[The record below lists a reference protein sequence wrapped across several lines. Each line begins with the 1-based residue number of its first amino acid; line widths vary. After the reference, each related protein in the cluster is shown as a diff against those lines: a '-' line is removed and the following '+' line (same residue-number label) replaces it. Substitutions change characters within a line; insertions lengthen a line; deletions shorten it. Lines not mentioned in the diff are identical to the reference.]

1 MKGGWQTR
9 LFLILTAALVL
20 PPLLLTARQNAK
32 VKEKSDE
39 ERFVRLMSANS
50 VSVTQ
55 IGDRT
60 FRKAEGPARFFHN
73 NTWLIC
79 DTALWDVDAQVIY
92 ATGNVSIEQDR
103 TEIISDNLTYFI
115 DRNVAE
121 FRGSLVELRD
131 KDHNTLRTINLDYNT
146 KDSVAVFREGGAMK
160 DKKGQIIESL
170 DGTYEAKL
178 KKFTF
183 ENNVNMFSDSIFV
196 KTSYIVYESDKSLAT
211 YPDYVE
217 AWKDDGMISGYS
229 GWYDKD
235 RELLHFHDR
244 VHALTREKEAW
255 CDSLFYY
262 KLTQDA
268 EMFGNAQITDSIK
281 GANALAGIILYVD
294 SLSRVTL
301 TADAAV
307 CLETE
312 ENQKDAEGVEKTTI
326 DTVFIRA
333 DSIIYFTVKRCA
345 VDSVEEVV
353 AKKRVEEISV
363 DAIANIRAKAAEQA
377 AKEAEEA
384 AKNDPNRPP
393 AGIFPQNGPEPKSE
407 PEPKPEPE
415 PEAEPKHEPE
425 QNHAPEAL
433 GDSLQISDSLQIADS
448 LQVADSLH
456 LADSLAAIPAPD
468 TTKMGF
474 LQAYRNVRMF
484 KKNMQAVCD
493 SLLYC
498 DLDSLCRLFVNPVI
512 WNDNTHQYQ
521 ADSIYLVVKDSKI
534 NKANLFANAFIHID
548 EGEGFHDQIRG
559 AEMTAFFDDNGQ
571 LKRFD
576 AMGTANAIFYL
587 KEQDRIATANKKEST
602 ILSANFVN
610 GEMTGVTYFENP
622 KSDAIPVAQM
632 KPDDKFLKGFNW
644 IPDTRPQSPSDITT
658 RSLRPSERDYYESRP
673 HADFSQTEKYFK
685 GYMAG
690 IYRQIERSEE
700 LREENRRRRALEK
713 ERLDSLANAADSMS
727 IAADTLNVSGSLN
740 VVDSLGVS
748 DSLRQNA
755 DSLNAVSDSLAAS
768 ADSLVSASD
777 SLAVSDST
785 AERVLTEKE
794 LKILQRAKQREAA
807 AAERERKRKER
818 QDALEKKWADQ
829 DARDALKQAAKDA
842 KKTARRKKKDQAMID
857 AYRKR
862 IEKEQAIKQKY
873 LDKYRYKYAKK
884 YAKKY
889 AGTQTQ

>member
-333 DSIIYFTVKRCA
+333 DSIIYFTVKRCE
-345 VDSVEEVV
+345 VDSMEEVSS
-353 AKKRVEEISV
+353 KKRVEEISV

-407 PEPKPEPE
+407 LQTKPEPE
-415 PEAEPKHEPE
+415 PKSEPE
-425 QNHAPEAL
+425 QDSAPEAV
-433 GDSLQISDSLQIADS
+433 GDSLQMSDSLQIADS

-587 KEQDRIATANKKEST
+587 KEQDRIATANKKEAT

-610 GEMTGVTYFENP
+610 GEMTDVTYFENP

-700 LREENRRRRALEK
+700 LREENRRLRALEK
-713 ERLDSLANAADSMS
+713 ARLDSLANAADSMS
-727 IAADTLNVSGSLN
+727 IAGDTLNVSGSLN

-785 AERVLTEKE
+785 AERVLTDKE
-794 LKILQRAKQREAA
+794 LKIMQRTKQREAA

-873 LDKYRYKYAKK
+873 LDKYRNKYAKK